1 MLSGRTN
8 INNRFSRYYMN
19 GGHKKRGRILYKEPC
34 PIRVD
39 DRVRTGDPQN
49 HNLML

>member
-1 MLSGRTN
+1 MFSEKRQVINKLTFRVGIKKPGITSGN
-8 INNRFSRYYMN
+8 YW
-19 GGHKKRGRILYKEPC
+19 
-34 PIRVD
+34 VD

>member
-1 MLSGRTN
+1 MAEGENASGFEGLVPTFVATMKEKAFPDGRLL
-8 INNRFSRYYMN
+8 
-19 GGHKKRGRILYKEPC
+19 RG
-34 PIRVD
+34 VD